1 MYQNLRKLISLVDE
15 LRDVGLQQYINLPRI
30 CVVGTQSSGK
40 SSVLESVVGFDFLP
54 RGEGIVTRRPVEMR
68 LVHIPSKNGIDEAYV
83 VFEKDKNKKFTDF
96 EKVREEID
104 RLTDE
109 VAGKNKGIVDDPI
122 ILTIYG
128 TQCPDLTL
136 IDLPGITRVPLKGS
150 DQCDNIEQLTRDMAI
165 RYARDPR
172 TIILAV
178 IPANADMS
186 TSDALQLSRRVDPKG
201 LRTIGVV
208 TKIDLMDRGTDASK
222 MLHGDEV
229 PLRLGY
235 TGVKNRSSA
244 DLKAGK
250 SIKDALEDEA
260 TFFSTHPVYR
270 NLSPELVGTKNLV
283 SKLTKVLFKHI
294 RTFLPDIR
302 REINARIRTLSSR
315 LDEFGESVPLES
327 SDRTQLMWAMITDYC
342 EMIKNTIR
350 GKYDKRLQ
358 TYFDHG
364 SDGGMSSGAQIR
376 VIFNEL
382 LDEYTENDVTSELTD
397 YDIDAAI
404 RMHEGDSMPGFPSP
418 DMFEYLIL
426 PHLRKIQAPVME
438 CLDKVTSALENVS
451 QKVAHKVFSRFP
463 KLSDQILDRSQE
475 ILLQEKEN
483 TKTILEQLVEAETGY
498 LFTNDSKYLTEHGSV
513 INNNSQGNPNDPNAA
528 GARSGQMGANGMQD
542 TNMMQVG
549 PDGQPI
555 QKEQTKTSQIFS
567 QVQQTVGNMTN
578 SLSANLWSQDPFSQN
593 KDNNKRKTRYS
604 QVFLK
609 EIRKRLDSYF
619 SIVVRNIRDS
629 VPKIIGHFLVRQIMD
644 KLQFQLYNEF
654 NKAERLS
661 DLLNEPNHIIEERK
675 ALVNQLNTLKKASTI
690 LQRDPNIAA
699 LTNNDFDEQYDS
711 DLQQM
716 QNNFNQKMQLSGG
729 GQPGAGNLRQQQQM
743 QHSQSQNNFR
753 NNQHSMPNQ
762 QLLSSG
768 SGSGGAGGNIGG
780 GSSQMQ
786 NPNMNNPSSTK
797 AALFSSVPGQKQAQ
811 RDPLFAN
818 F

>member
-1 MYQNLRKLISLVDE
+1 M
-15 LRDVGLQQYINLPRI
+15 GLQQYINLPRI

-315 LDEFGESVPLES
+315 LDEFGQSVPL
-327 SDRTQLMWAMITDYC
+327 L
-342 EMIKNTIR
+342 
-350 GKYDKRLQ
+350 
-358 TYFDHG
+358 
-364 SDGGMSSGAQIR
+364 
-376 VIFNEL
+376 
-382 LDEYTENDVTSELTD
+382 
-397 YDIDAAI
+397 
-404 RMHEGDSMPGFPSP
+404 
-418 DMFEYLIL
+418 
-426 PHLRKIQAPVME
+426 
-438 CLDKVTSALENVS
+438 
-451 QKVAHKVFSRFP
+451 
-463 KLSDQILDRSQE
+463 
-475 ILLQEKEN
+475 
-483 TKTILEQLVEAETGY
+483 
-498 LFTNDSKYLTEHGSV
+498 
-513 INNNSQGNPNDPNAA
+513 
-528 GARSGQMGANGMQD
+528 
-542 TNMMQVG
+542 
-549 PDGQPI
+549 
-555 QKEQTKTSQIFS
+555 
-567 QVQQTVGNMTN
+567 
-578 SLSANLWSQDPFSQN
+578 
-593 KDNNKRKTRYS
+593 
-604 QVFLK
+604 
-609 EIRKRLDSYF
+609 
-619 SIVVRNIRDS
+619 
-629 VPKIIGHFLVRQIMD
+629 
-644 KLQFQLYNEF
+644 
-654 NKAERLS
+654 
-661 DLLNEPNHIIEERK
+661 
-675 ALVNQLNTLKKASTI
+675 
-690 LQRDPNIAA
+690 
-699 LTNNDFDEQYDS
+699 
-711 DLQQM
+711 
-716 QNNFNQKMQLSGG
+716 
-729 GQPGAGNLRQQQQM
+729 
-743 QHSQSQNNFR
+743 
-753 NNQHSMPNQ
+753 
-762 QLLSSG
+762 
-768 SGSGGAGGNIGG
+768 
-780 GSSQMQ
+780 
-786 NPNMNNPSSTK
+786 
-797 AALFSSVPGQKQAQ
+797 
-811 RDPLFAN
+811 
-818 F
+818 

>member
-315 LDEFGESVPLES
+315 LDEFGQSVPLES

-528 GARSGQMGANGMQD
+528 GARAGQMGANGMQD
-542 TNMMQVG
+542 PNMMQVG

-567 QVQQTVGNMTN
+567 QVQQTVGSMTN

-661 DLLNEPNHIIEERK
+661 DLLNEPNHIVEERK

-729 GQPGAGNLRQQQQM
+729 GQPGAGNMRQQQM

-753 NNQHSMPNQ
+753 NNQQSMPNQ

-786 NPNMNNPSSTK
+786 NPNMNNPSSAK

>member
-1 MYQNLRKLISLVDE
+1 M
-15 LRDVGLQQYINLPRI
+15 GLQQYINLPRI

-315 LDEFGESVPLES
+315 LDEFGQSVPLES

-528 GARSGQMGANGMQD
+528 GARAGQMGASGMQD
-542 TNMMQVG
+542 PNMMQVG

-567 QVQQTVGNMTN
+567 QVQQTVGSMTN

-661 DLLNEPNHIIEERK
+661 DLLNEPNHIVEERK

-699 LTNNDFDEQYDS
+699 LTNNDFDEQYDN

-729 GQPGAGNLRQQQQM
+729 GQPGAGNMRQQQM

-753 NNQHSMPNQ
+753 NNQQSMPNQ

-768 SGSGGAGGNIGG
+768 SGNGGAGGNIGG

-786 NPNMNNPSSTK
+786 NPNMNNPSSAK

>member
-1 MYQNLRKLISLVDE
+1 
-15 LRDVGLQQYINLPRI
+15 
-30 CVVGTQSSGK
+30 
-40 SSVLESVVGFDFLP
+40 
-54 RGEGIVTRRPVEMR
+54 MR

-315 LDEFGESVPLES
+315 LDEFGQSVPLES

-528 GARSGQMGANGMQD
+528 GARAGQMGANGMQD
-542 TNMMQVG
+542 PNMMQVG

-567 QVQQTVGNMTN
+567 QVQQTVGSMTN

-661 DLLNEPNHIIEERK
+661 DLLNEPNHIVEERK

-729 GQPGAGNLRQQQQM
+729 GQPGAGNMRQQQM

-753 NNQHSMPNQ
+753 NNQQSMPNQ

-786 NPNMNNPSSTK
+786 NPNMNNPSSAK

>member
-260 TFFSTHPVYR
+260 AFFSTHPVYR

-315 LDEFGESVPLES
+315 LDEFGQSVPLES
-327 SDRTQLMWAMITDYC
+327 GDRTQLMWAMITDYC

-364 SDGGMSSGAQIR
+364 SEGGMSSGAQIR
-376 VIFNEL
+376 IIFNEL

-528 GARSGQMGANGMQD
+528 GARAGQMGANGMQD
-542 TNMMQVG
+542 PNIMQVG

-567 QVQQTVGNMTN
+567 QVQQTVGSMTN

-609 EIRKRLDSYF
+609 EIRKRLDTYF

-661 DLLNEPNHIIEERK
+661 DLLNEPNHIVEERK

-729 GQPGAGNLRQQQQM
+729 GQPGAGNMRQQQM

-753 NNQHSMPNQ
+753 NNQQSMPNQ

-768 SGSGGAGGNIGG
+768 SGNGGAGANIGG

-786 NPNMNNPSSTK
+786 NPNMNNSSSAK
-797 AALFSSVPGQKQAQ
+797 AALFSSVPGQKQVQ

>member
-315 LDEFGESVPLES
+315 LDEFGQSVPLES

-528 GARSGQMGANGMQD
+528 GARAGQMGASGMQD
-542 TNMMQVG
+542 PNMMQVG

-567 QVQQTVGNMTN
+567 QVQQTVGSMTN

-661 DLLNEPNHIIEERK
+661 DLLNEPNHIVEERK

-699 LTNNDFDEQYDS
+699 LTNNDFDEQYDN

-729 GQPGAGNLRQQQQM
+729 GQPGAGNMRQQQM

-753 NNQHSMPNQ
+753 NNQQSMPNQ

-768 SGSGGAGGNIGG
+768 SGNGGAGGNIGG

-786 NPNMNNPSSTK
+786 NPNMNNPSSAK

>member
-54 RGEGIVTRRPVEMR
+54 RGEGIVTRRPIEMR
-68 LVHIPSKNGIDEAYV
+68 LVHIPSKNGADEAYV
-83 VFEKDKNKKFTDF
+83 IFEKDKSKKYSDF

-250 SIKDALEDEA
+250 TIKDALEDEIH
-260 TFFSTHPVYR
+260 FFSSHPVYR
-270 NLSPELVGTKNLV
+270 NLPPELIGTKNLV

-302 REINARIRTLSSR
+302 REINTRIRALTSR
-315 LDEFGESVPLES
+315 LDEFGQSVPLETN
-327 SDRTQLMWAMITDYC
+327 DRTQLMWAMITDYC

-358 TYFDHG
+358 TYFEHG
-364 SDGGMSSGAQIR
+364 NSGGSCGDGMSSGAQIR

-382 LDEYTENDVTSELTD
+382 LDEYTESDVTSELTD
-397 YDIDAAI
+397 YDIDTAI

-426 PHLRKIQAPVME
+426 PHLRKIQSPVMD

-475 ILLQEKEN
+475 ILLEEKER
-483 TKTILEQLVEAETGY
+483 TKIILEQLVEAETGY
-498 LFTNDSKYLTEHGSV
+498 LFTNDSKYLSEHGSV
-513 INNNSQGNPNDPNAA
+513 INNNNNSPNDPRSNGQQ
-528 GARSGQMGANGMQD
+528 GAVQD
-542 TNMMQVG
+542 PNIQIG

-555 QKEQTKTSQIFS
+555 QNREQTKTSQIFS
-567 QVQQTVGNMTN
+567 QVQQTVGSVTN
-578 SLSANLWSQDPFSQN
+578 SLSANLWNQDPFSQN
-593 KDNNKRKTRYS
+593 KDTKKKTRYS

-654 NKAERLS
+654 NKSERLS
-661 DLLNEPNHIIEERK
+661 DLLDEPNHIVEERR
-675 ALVNQLNTLKKASTI
+675 ALNNQLNTLKKAATI

-699 LTNNDFDEQYDS
+699 LTNNEFDEQYDS
-711 DLQQM
+711 DLQQL
-716 QNNFNQKMQLSGG
+716 QNNINQKMNIGRGG
-729 GQPGAGNLRQQQQM
+729 APQQPF
-743 QHSQSQNNFR
+743 SQSQNPQR
-753 NNQHSMPNQ
+753 ANQMMQQQNVSVNQ
-762 QLLSSG
+762 Q
-768 SGSGGAGGNIGG
+768 I
-780 GSSQMQ
+780 QPQ
-786 NPNMNNPSSTK
+786 NPNSVGNSNPQK
-797 AALFSSVPGQKQAQ
+797 ASLFSSSQKQTQ

>member
-1 MYQNLRKLISLVDE
+1 MYQNLRKLISLVRCSSD
-15 LRDVGLQQYINLPRI
+15 LQQYINLPRI

-315 LDEFGESVPLES
+315 LDEFGQSVPLES

-528 GARSGQMGANGMQD
+528 GARAGQMGANGMQD
-542 TNMMQVG
+542 PNMMQVG

-567 QVQQTVGNMTN
+567 QVQQTVGSMTN

-661 DLLNEPNHIIEERK
+661 DLLNEPNHIVEERK

-729 GQPGAGNLRQQQQM
+729 GQPGAGNMRQQQM

-753 NNQHSMPNQ
+753 NNQQSMPNQ

-768 SGSGGAGGNIGG
+768 SGSGGAGGSIGG

-786 NPNMNNPSSTK
+786 NPNMNNPSSAK

>member
-1 MYQNLRKLISLVDE
+1 M
-15 LRDVGLQQYINLPRI
+15 GLQQYINLPRI

-68 LVHIPSKNGIDEAYV
+68 LVHIPSKNGADEAYV
-83 VFEKDKNKKFTDF
+83 VFEKDRNKKFMDF

-250 SIKDALEDEA
+250 SIKDALEDETA
-260 TFFSTHPVYR
+260 FFSSHPVYR

-302 REINARIRTLSSR
+302 REINARIRSLSSR
-315 LDEFGESVPLES
+315 LEEFGQSVPLES

-350 GKYDKRLQ
+350 GKYDRRLQ
-358 TYFDHG
+358 TYFDHGG

-438 CLDKVTSALENVS
+438 CLDKVTSALESVS

-513 INNNSQGNPNDPNAA
+513 INNNSQANPNDPNGA
-528 GARSGQMGANGMQD
+528 GARHGQMGANGMQD
-542 TNMMQVG
+542 QGMMQVG

-555 QKEQTKTSQIFS
+555 QAREQTKTAQIFS
-567 QVQQTVGNMTN
+567 QVQQTVGNVTN

-593 KDNNKRKTRYS
+593 KDGGGKRKTRYS

-654 NKAERLS
+654 NKTERLS
-661 DLLNEPNHIIEERK
+661 DLLNEPNHIVEERK
-675 ALVNQLNTLKKASTI
+675 ALMNQLNTLKKASTI

-716 QNNFNQKMQLSGG
+716 QNNFNQKMSLSGG
-729 GQPGAGNLRQQQQM
+729 GNMRQQQQQQQQM
-743 QHSQSQNNFR
+743 QQSQNNFR
-753 NNQHSMPNQ
+753 NNQSVPSQHSGMGGGNA
-762 QLLSSG
+762 
-768 SGSGGAGGNIGG
+768 SGGGAASAGGGVP
-780 GSSQMQ
+780 QMQ
-786 NPNMNNPSSTK
+786 NPNMMSGSNSAK

>member
-1 MYQNLRKLISLVDE
+1 
-15 LRDVGLQQYINLPRI
+15 
-30 CVVGTQSSGK
+30 
-40 SSVLESVVGFDFLP
+40 
-54 RGEGIVTRRPVEMR
+54 MR

-315 LDEFGESVPLES
+315 LDEFGQSVPLES

-528 GARSGQMGANGMQD
+528 GARAGQMGANGMQD
-542 TNMMQVG
+542 PNMMQVG

-567 QVQQTVGNMTN
+567 QVQQTVGSMTN

-661 DLLNEPNHIIEERK
+661 DLLNEPNHIVEERK

-729 GQPGAGNLRQQQQM
+729 GQPGAGNMRQQQM

-753 NNQHSMPNQ
+753 NNQQSMPNQ

-768 SGSGGAGGNIGG
+768 SGSGGAGGSIGG

-786 NPNMNNPSSTK
+786 NPNMNNPSSAK

>member
-1 MYQNLRKLISLVDE
+1 M
-15 LRDVGLQQYINLPRI
+15 GLQQYINLPRI

-315 LDEFGESVPLES
+315 LDEFGQSVPLES

-528 GARSGQMGANGMQD
+528 GARAGQMGANGMQD
-542 TNMMQVG
+542 PNMMQVG

-567 QVQQTVGNMTN
+567 QVQQTVGSMTN

-661 DLLNEPNHIIEERK
+661 DLLNEPNHIVEERK

-699 LTNNDFDEQYDS
+699 LTNNDFDEQYDN

-729 GQPGAGNLRQQQQM
+729 GQPGAGNMRQQQM

-753 NNQHSMPNQ
+753 NNQQSMPNQ

-768 SGSGGAGGNIGG
+768 SGNGGAGGNIGG
-780 GSSQMQ
+780 GSSQIQ
-786 NPNMNNPSSTK
+786 NPNMNNPSSAK

>member
-315 LDEFGESVPLES
+315 LDEFGQSVPLES

-528 GARSGQMGANGMQD
+528 GARAGQMGANGMQD
-542 TNMMQVG
+542 PNMMQVG

-567 QVQQTVGNMTN
+567 QVQQTVGSMTN

-661 DLLNEPNHIIEERK
+661 DLLNEPNHIVEERK

-729 GQPGAGNLRQQQQM
+729 GQPGAGNMRQQQM

-753 NNQHSMPNQ
+753 NNQQSMPNQ

-768 SGSGGAGGNIGG
+768 SGSGGAGGSIGG

-786 NPNMNNPSSTK
+786 NPNMNNPSSAK

>member
-1 MYQNLRKLISLVDE
+1 
-15 LRDVGLQQYINLPRI
+15 
-30 CVVGTQSSGK
+30 
-40 SSVLESVVGFDFLP
+40 
-54 RGEGIVTRRPVEMR
+54 MR

-315 LDEFGESVPLES
+315 LDEFGQSVPLES

-528 GARSGQMGANGMQD
+528 GARAGQMGANGMQD
-542 TNMMQVG
+542 PNMMQVG
-549 PDGQPI
+549 SDGQPI

-567 QVQQTVGNMTN
+567 QVQQTVGSMTN

-661 DLLNEPNHIIEERK
+661 DLLNEPNHIVEERK

-699 LTNNDFDEQYDS
+699 LTNNDFDEQYDN

-729 GQPGAGNLRQQQQM
+729 GQPGAGNMRQQQM

-753 NNQHSMPNQ
+753 NNQQSMPNQ

-768 SGSGGAGGNIGG
+768 SGNGGAGGNIGG

-786 NPNMNNPSSTK
+786 NPNMNNPSSAK

>member
-1 MYQNLRKLISLVDE
+1 M
-15 LRDVGLQQYINLPRI
+15 GLQQYINLPRI

-315 LDEFGESVPLES
+315 LDEFGQSVPLES

-528 GARSGQMGANGMQD
+528 GARVGQMGASGMQD
-542 TNMMQVG
+542 PNMMQVG

-567 QVQQTVGNMTN
+567 QVQQTVGSMTN

-661 DLLNEPNHIIEERK
+661 DLLNEPNHIVEERK

-699 LTNNDFDEQYDS
+699 LTNNDFDEQYDN

-729 GQPGAGNLRQQQQM
+729 GQPGAGNMRQQQM

-753 NNQHSMPNQ
+753 NNQQSMPNQ

-768 SGSGGAGGNIGG
+768 SGNGGAGGNIGG

-786 NPNMNNPSSTK
+786 NPNMNNPSSAK

>member
-315 LDEFGESVPLES
+315 LDEFGQSVPLES

-528 GARSGQMGANGMQD
+528 GARAGQMGANGMQD
-542 TNMMQVG
+542 PNMMQVG
-549 PDGQPI
+549 SDGQPI

-567 QVQQTVGNMTN
+567 QVQQTVGSMTN

-661 DLLNEPNHIIEERK
+661 DLLNEPNHIVEERK

-699 LTNNDFDEQYDS
+699 LTNNDFDEQYDN

-729 GQPGAGNLRQQQQM
+729 GQPGAGNMRQQQM

-753 NNQHSMPNQ
+753 NNQQSMPNQ

-768 SGSGGAGGNIGG
+768 SGNGGAGGNIGG

-786 NPNMNNPSSTK
+786 NPNMNNPSSAK

>member
-1 MYQNLRKLISLVDE
+1 DE

-68 LVHIPSKNGIDEAYV
+68 LVHIPSKNGVDEAYV

-302 REINARIRTLSSR
+302 REINARIRTLTSR
-315 LDEFGESVPLES
+315 LDEFGQSVPLES

-364 SDGGMSSGAQIR
+364 GDGGMSSGAQIR

-451 QKVAHKVFSRFP
+451 QRVAHKVFSRFP

-513 INNNSQGNPNDPNAA
+513 INNNSQGNPSDPSGT

-542 TNMMQVG
+542 SGMIQVG

-555 QKEQTKTSQIFS
+555 PREQTKTAQIFS
-567 QVQQTVGNMTN
+567 QVQQTVGSVTN

-593 KDNNKRKTRYS
+593 KDGNKRKTRYS
-604 QVFLK
+604 QLFLK

-661 DLLNEPNHIIEERK
+661 DLLNEPNHIVEERK
-675 ALVNQLNTLKKASTI
+675 ALMNQLNTLKKASTI

-716 QNNFNQKMQLSGG
+716 QNNFNQKMQFSGG
-729 GQPGAGNLRQQQQM
+729 GVQHGTGNMRQQQI

-753 NNQHSMPNQ
+753 NNQQSAPN

-768 SGSGGAGGNIGG
+768 GSGIGGNSGG
-780 GSSQMQ
+780 GSSQIQ
-786 NPNMNNPSSTK
+786 NPNINNSSSAK
-797 AALFSSVPGQKQAQ
+797 AALFSSVPGQKQTQ

>member
-1 MYQNLRKLISLVDE
+1 DE

-68 LVHIPSKNGIDEAYV
+68 LVHIPSKNGADEAYV
-83 VFEKDKNKKFTDF
+83 VFERDRNKKFTDF

-250 SIKDALEDEA
+250 SIKDALEEEA
-260 TFFSTHPVYR
+260 AFFSNHPVYR

-302 REINARIRTLSSR
+302 REISARIRALSSR
-315 LDEFGESVPLES
+315 LDEFGQSVPLES

-364 SDGGMSSGAQIR
+364 GEGGMSSGAQIR

-382 LDEYTENDVTSELTD
+382 LEEYTENDVTSELTD
-397 YDIDAAI
+397 YDIDNAI

-513 INNNSQGNPNDPNAA
+513 INNSQGNPNDPN
-528 GARSGQMGANGMQD
+528 GAKTGQTGGNGMQD
-542 TNMMQVG
+542 PGMMQVG

-555 QKEQTKTSQIFS
+555 SREQTKTAQIFS
-567 QVQQTVGNMTN
+567 QVQQTVGNVTN

-593 KDNNKRKTRYS
+593 KDSNKRKTRYS

-661 DLLNEPNHIIEERK
+661 DLLNEPNHIVEERK
-675 ALVNQLNTLKKASTI
+675 ALMNQLNTLKKASTI

-699 LTNNDFDEQYDS
+699 LTNNEFDEQYDS

-716 QNNFNQKMQLSGG
+716 QNNFSQKM
-729 GQPGAGNLRQQQQM
+729 NLQQM
-743 QHSQSQNNFR
+743 HHSQSQNNFR
-753 NNQHSMPNQ
+753 SNQPVPNQHPVAA
-762 QLLSSG
+762 
-768 SGSGGAGGNIGG
+768 GGAAGAP
-780 GSSQMQ
+780 QMQ
-786 NPNMNNPSSTK
+786 NVNMNASNSAK
-797 AALFSSVPGQKQAQ
+797 AALFSSVPGQKQVQ